1 MSSNNWEAS
10 FEYLSGGRGSLP
22 ENLFPFYN
30 TTTDLPNFFKK
41 IYSCPLLGGLLFVY
55 LKNNTIFF
63 SFPPH
68 ISLFDGTRTPM
79 LEFAQS
85 LRWQD
90 IFDIMIVSFIIYR
103 VMLLIRGTRAVQI
116 LSGIVVLV
124 VLYFAAREL
133 EFLTLY
139 WLLGTFLSSI
149 FLIIIIIFQRDIRRA
164 LAQVGQT
171 TFSKPQEDTV
181 HILLEIV
188 RAAQQM
194 AQRKIGGLIV
204 IERETGLN
212 EYIESAHSLDAI
224 VSRQLL
230 VTIFQTTAPLHD
242 GAVIIHNGRI
252 RSAGALLPLTRNPYI
267 SKQLGTRHRAAIGLS
282 EETDAVIIVI
292 SEETQKISLVQH
304 GAMTSDLD
312 ENALRSRLDAIFVPK
327 ENTTPLLWKNWLNK

>member
-1 MSSNNWEAS
+1 
-10 FEYLSGGRGSLP
+10 
-22 ENLFPFYN
+22 
-30 TTTDLPNFFKK
+30 
-41 IYSCPLLGGLLFVY
+41 
-55 LKNNTIFF
+55 
-63 SFPPH
+63 
-68 ISLFDGTRTPM
+68 M
-79 LEFAQS
+79 LEFLHS

-90 IFDIMIVSFIIYR
+90 IFDVMIVSFIIYR

-116 LSGIVVLV
+116 LGGIVVLIM
-124 VLYFAAREL
+124 LYLAAREL

-149 FLIIIIIFQRDIRRA
+149 FLVIIIIFQRDIRRA

-171 TFSKPQEDTV
+171 TFSKPQEDMV
-181 HILLEIV
+181 HLLLEII

-194 AQRKIGGLIV
+194 AQSKIGGLIV

-212 EYIESAHSLDAI
+212 EYIESAHTLDAI

-230 VTIFQTTAPLHD
+230 VSIFQPTTPLHD
-242 GAVIIHNGRI
+242 GAVIIHEGRI

-304 GAMTSDLD
+304 GAMTSGLD
-312 ENALRSRLDAIFVPK
+312 ENELRSRLDKIFIPK
-327 ENTTPLLWKNWLNK
+327 ENTTPLLWKTWLNK